1 MFNGGMQQ
9 KLRILLLGTFITLLS
24 CASKVLQYDKMEALT
39 TNEEY
44 SEKIK
49 VKELAQPSP
58 TPSGTAS
65 PSPTSSDKSGG
76 NLKAAVATAPTSD
89 QKVVSH
95 KKKKKS
101 KLEHRPQIEM
111 VVKDGPRQ
119 PDLEDAEGFDGRR
132 PIKDP
137 FRPGENVD
145 LAITYLRM
153 TAGHLNVKVLPF
165 VEVNGAKAYHLQ
177 VTAKSNDFFSHFY
190 GVDDVADTYLNFESM
205 LPYNLETRVRESK
218 QLKDI
223 RSFIDHDKLKADYWE
238 KKVTKQHGEENKK
251 LQWDILPYTQ
261 NVISAAYYMR
271 IFTYTPGKTLQ
282 FRVTDE
288 GKNIVAKIHILR
300 KEKLSTPFG
309 TLDTVVARPEFQV
322 DGIFKPVGEILFWVT
337 DDDRKFIVRI
347 ESAIKIGT
355 IVAKVTKIDP
365 GTP

>member
-1 MFNGGMQQ
+1 
-9 KLRILLLGTFITLLS
+9 
-24 CASKVLQYDKMEALT
+24 
-39 TNEEY
+39 
-44 SEKIK
+44 
-49 VKELAQPSP
+49 
-58 TPSGTAS
+58 
-65 PSPTSSDKSGG
+65 
-76 NLKAAVATAPTSD
+76 
-89 QKVVSH
+89 
-95 KKKKKS
+95 
-101 KLEHRPQIEM
+101 
-111 VVKDGPRQ
+111 
-119 PDLEDAEGFDGRR
+119 
-132 PIKDP
+132 
-137 FRPGENVD
+137 
-145 LAITYLRM
+145 M

>member
-1 MFNGGMQQ
+1 MQQ
-9 KLRILLLGTFITLLS
+9 GSRFLVIGLVALLPS
-24 CASKVLQYDKMEALT
+24 CASKVLHYEHMEALN

-49 VKELAQPSP
+49 VKELPQPSP
-58 TPSGTAS
+58 TPSATPS
-65 PSPTSSDKSGG
+65 PSSSSSGM
-76 NLKAAVATAPTSD
+76 NESEKTATQAKETKK
-89 QKVVSH
+89 QKRE
-95 KKKKKS
+95 KKLAQRKKKKS
-101 KLEHRPQIEM
+101 KTPDVRPKIEV

-119 PDLEDAEGFDGRR
+119 PDLEDSEGFDGRR
-132 PIKDP
+132 PMKDP

-153 TAGHLNVKVLPF
+153 TAGHLNVKVMPF
-165 VEVNGAKAYHLQ
+165 IEVNGAKAYHFQ

-238 KKVTKQHGEENKK
+238 KKVTKAHGEEKKK
-251 LQWDILPYTQ
+251 LQWDILPFTQ
-261 NVISAAYYMR
+261 NVISAAFYMR
-271 IFTYTPGKTLQ
+271 VFNYVPGKTLQ

-288 GKNIVAKIHILR
+288 GKNIIAKIHVLR
-300 KEKLSTPFG
+300 KEKLSTAIG
-309 TLDTVVARPEFQV
+309 TLDTIVARPEFQV
-322 DGIFKPVGEILFWVT
+322 DGIFKPVGEILFWLT

-355 IVAKVTKIDP
+355 IVAKVTNIEP
-365 GTP
+365 GNP